1 MTIQEKF
8 EQLLKLR
15 ESMEK
20 KETLFLK
27 AKDKYDDF
35 CAEFGECSNK
45 LFKLNGKTY
54 IVTSWNKKVFIEEAE
69 E

>member
-15 ESMEK
+15 DNADK
-20 KETLFLK
+20 KESLYLK
-27 AKDKYDDF
+27 AKNKYDDF
-35 CAEFGECSNK
+35 CTEFDDCSNK

-54 IVTSWNKKVFIEEAE
+54 IVSSWGRHVSIEEAE